1 MATAGVWVR
10 RAAVLA
16 TATGGGYA
24 AGVAVAK
31 VQKRSSDPPQII
43 EPLAVPSGSD
53 HATAKPTEPSSP
65 DTLAGV
71 PEHLRRW
78 YAKWSTNTL
87 GWHLE
92 KPHPVPMRHL
102 DELLGDGG
110 ETQRMVLFP
119 LCGASVDL
127 GYVARRGHHVVGV
140 EAVPAAVD
148 RLLKEWGT
156 EIEGS
161 SPPPSAPTWL
171 RVATPGWWQSAA
183 AEQLSKAM
191 GRVFKPAPF
200 LFAIQGDF
208 LRFDDQAA
216 ARYSFERGFDFSWP

>member
-1 MATAGVWVR
+1 MPHPPPLENATAPRSGVVAIR
-10 RAAVLA
+10 
-16 TATGGGYA
+16 GGPY
-24 AGVAVAK
+24 
-31 VQKRSSDPPQII
+31 R
-43 EPLAVPSGSD
+43 
-53 HATAKPTEPSSP
+53 
-65 DTLAGV
+65 
-71 PEHLRRW
+71 
-78 YAKWSTNTL
+78 
-87 GWHLE
+87 
-92 KPHPVPMRHL
+92 
-102 DELLGDGG
+102 
-110 ETQRMVLFP
+110 
-119 LCGASVDL
+119 
-127 GYVARRGHHVVGV
+127 YVVS
-140 EAVPAAVD
+140 
-148 RLLKEWGT
+148 GT

>member
-1 MATAGVWVR
+1 MP
-10 RAAVLA
+10 L
-16 TATGGGYA
+16 
-24 AGVAVAK
+24 
-31 VQKRSSDPPQII
+31 KRSVSAQA
-43 EPLAVPSGSD
+43 LTCTVPSLLL
-53 HATAKPTEPSSP
+53 HASGTRGVNLTNVTTA
-65 DTLAGV
+65 
-71 PEHLRRW
+71 
-78 YAKWSTNTL
+78 
-87 GWHLE
+87 
-92 KPHPVPMRHL
+92 
-102 DELLGDGG
+102 EL
-110 ETQRMVLFP
+110 
-119 LCGASVDL
+119 DL